1 MIEIHQ
7 LIKKFGSDS
16 PIHNLDLT
24 VKKGEFIAVV
34 GPSGCGKSTL
44 LHLIAGLNKVTS
56 GTIKIN
62 SQKISELSD
71 NEVSRYRNE
80 EIGFIFQE
88 FHLEPMLTVM
98 ENVLLPTKFR
108 QPNSQKSYKNSPE
121 KLAEKLLTEVGLK
134 DKLHQNIRTLSG
146 GQKQRVAIARAL
158 INEPTILLADE
169 PTGNLDDETGQK
181 IITLLQTIHKIHG
194 ATLVI
199 ATHDKNIAKAA
210 QKVVQLKDIN
220 H

>member
-1 MIEIHQ
+1 MIDIHN
-7 LIKKFGSDS
+7 LTKKFGTDS

-88 FHLEPMLTVM
+88 FHLEPMLTVI

-108 QPNSQKSYKNSPE
+108 QANSKKSYKNSPE

-210 QKVVQLKDIN
+210 QKVIQLKDIN

>member
-1 MIEIHQ
+1 MIDIHH
-7 LIKKFGSDS
+7 LTKKFGSDS

-24 VKKGEFIAVV
+24 IKKGEFIAVV

-44 LHLIAGLNKVTS
+44 LHLIGGLNKVTS
-56 GTIKIN
+56 GIIKIN

-88 FHLEPMLTVM
+88 FHLEPMLTVI

-108 QPNSQKSYKNSPE
+108 QANSKKSYNSSPE

-134 DKLHQNIRTLSG
+134 DKFHQNIRTLSG

-194 ATLVI
+194 ATLLIV
-199 ATHDKNIAKAA
+199 THDKNIAKAA
-210 QKVVQLKDIN
+210 QKVIQLKDIN

>member
-1 MIEIHQ
+1 MIDIHH
-7 LIKKFGSDS
+7 LTKKFGSDS

-24 VKKGEFIAVV
+24 IKKGEFIAVV

-44 LHLIAGLNKVTS
+44 LHLIGGLNKVTS

-88 FHLEPMLTVM
+88 FHLEPMLTVI

-108 QPNSQKSYKNSPE
+108 QANSKKSYNSSPE

-134 DKLHQNIRTLSG
+134 DKFHQNIRTLSG

-194 ATLVI
+194 ATLLIV
-199 ATHDKNIAKAA
+199 THDKNIAKAA
-210 QKVVQLKDIN
+210 QKVIQLKDIN

>member
-1 MIEIHQ
+1 LGLPAAENPISQ
-7 LIKKFGSDS
+7 L
-16 PIHNLDLT
+16 P
-24 VKKGEFIAVV
+24 
-34 GPSGCGKSTL
+34 
-44 LHLIAGLNKVTS
+44 KVTS

-146 GQKQRVAIARAL
+146 GQSSV
-158 INEPTILLADE
+158 
-169 PTGNLDDETGQK
+169 
-181 IITLLQTIHKIHG
+181 
-194 ATLVI
+194 
-199 ATHDKNIAKAA
+199 
-210 QKVVQLKDIN
+210 
-220 H
+220 